1 MTIAET
7 PDPNV
12 TPFRSDL
19 AADFLKGK
27 VEADRFVA
35 GARHQ
40 AVRGIVP
47 LRGRPDEAASQTSE
61 LLYGETFTVFEEKEG
76 WAWGQGE
83 SDGYVG
89 YARSYGLTAEPV
101 EPTHQVGALRAF
113 LYPEPHF
120 KTPPLKA
127 LSLGARVRV
136 VERAKGYSRVAPEGW
151 VPDVALA
158 SLDLRAEDHVATAM
172 RFLGVPYLW
181 GGRSSLGIDCSGL
194 VQVALAQAGIAAP
207 RDTYLQVEAV
217 GELVGRA
224 GDVAMKRGD
233 IVFFPKHVGFMVD
246 GETLIHA
253 NVAAMAVSLDPVE
266 RVAARTLAE
275 EGAGVTAVRRLAR

>member
-19 AADFLKGK
+19 AADFLKGE
-27 VEADRFVA
+27 VEADRFVE
-35 GARHQ
+35 GVRHQ

-47 LRGRPDEAASQTSE
+47 LRASPDESAFQTSE
-61 LLYGETFTVFEEKEG
+61 LLYGEIFTVFEERDG

-89 YARSYGLTAEPV
+89 YAQSYGLTAEPG

-151 VPDVALA
+151 IPDVALTA
-158 SLDLRAEDHVATAM
+158 LDVRAEDHVATAM

-194 VQVALAQAGIAAP
+194 IQVALAQAGIAAP
-207 RDTYLQVEAV
+207 RDTYLQVDSV
-217 GELVGRA
+217 GELVGRT

-233 IVFFPKHVGFMVD
+233 IVFFPGHVGFMVD

-266 RVAARTLAE
+266 RVAARTLAQD
-275 EGAGVTAVRRLAR
+275 GAGVTAVRRLVR